1 MYIASNYI
9 LVLFGRIARR
19 LWLVTFGDIVN
30 YSESIFVY
38 KNFVTINNKN
48 VMTNIDKISV
58 WM

>member
-1 MYIASNYI
+1 MYIAPNYI
-9 LVLFGRIARR
+9 LVLLGRIARR

-48 VMTNIDKISV
+48 VMTNIDKIYV

>member
-1 MYIASNYI
+1 MYIAPNYI

-19 LWLVTFGDIVN
+19 LRLVTFGDIVN

-48 VMTNIDKISV
+48 VITNIDKISV
-58 WM
+58 